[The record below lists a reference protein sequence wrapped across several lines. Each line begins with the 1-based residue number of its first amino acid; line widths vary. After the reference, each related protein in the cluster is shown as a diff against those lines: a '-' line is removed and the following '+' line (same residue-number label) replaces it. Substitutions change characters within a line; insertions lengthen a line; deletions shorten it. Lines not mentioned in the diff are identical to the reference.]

1 MKSSCRMKMNCHPGI
16 KASGLILVLALTG
29 VQAWSQSTLTNRNFN
44 VGNPVPMGAA
54 QPWAGRP
61 AGADAAAAFQ
71 PGGVWNEAYGP
82 RVDVFQEMSQVF
94 RILYPEQRR
103 FFEQMLMARRQEIE
117 RPLIEAQ
124 LRQKLLIEATMQ
136 MPADPQAMRQ
146 QADALGRALA
156 DLALS
161 RADMLGKL
169 HPPMTPEQVEMA
181 KALHIWQS
189 PTASGPQS
197 VGGGYGYDS
206 RIGMPGTPNAPSE
219 PSAPRGAPA
228 PRAPSAPRP
237 VSR

>member
-1 MKSSCRMKMNCHPGI
+1 M

-44 VGNPVPMGAA
+44 AGNPMPMGAA
-54 QPWAGRP
+54 QPWAGRQ
-61 AGADAAAAFQ
+61 ATNAAAAFQ
-71 PGGVWNEAYGP
+71 PGGVWNDAYGP

-103 FFEQMLMARRQEIE
+103 FFEEMLMARWQEIE
-117 RPLIEAQ
+117 RSLIEAQ
-124 LRQKLLIEATMQ
+124 VRQKLLIDATMQ

-156 DLALS
+156 ELALS

-169 HPPMTPEQVEMA
+169 QPPMTPEQVERV
-181 KALHIWQS
+181 KTLRIWQAPAS
-189 PTASGPQS
+189 SGPQS
-197 VGGGYGYDS
+197 GVGGYGYDS

-219 PSAPRGAPA
+219 PSVPRGAPT
-228 PRAPSAPRP
+228 PRTPSAPRP